1 MNRSKAKYVRMNGL
15 TGQFRKTTWDPML
28 IVSQIIAVQCTM
40 YFALGIWIATIA
52 SLLGTNES
60 LDYAFQY
67 KEIHVRDFG
76 GYLLITV
83 FILNSI
89 VGSLALWY
97 LVQRTKQ
104 CMDFACTAHLIH
116 LICCWIYNGSFPKTF
131 SWWCLNIVTTSIM
144 CVCGE
149 FLCMKTELK
158 AIPLSMN
165 SQKAA
170 L

>member
-1 MNRSKAKYVRMNGL
+1 MNSL
-15 TGQFRKTTWDPML
+15 TGQFRKTTWDPIL
-28 IVSQIIAVQCTM
+28 IVAQIIAVQCLI
-40 YFALGIWIATIA
+40 YFILGIMIIMIAT
-52 SLLGTNES
+52 LLGTTKS

-76 GYLLITV
+76 GHLVIFI

-89 VGSLALWY
+89 VGALALWY

-116 LICCWIYNGSFPKTF
+116 LICCWIYNGSFPTTF
-131 SWWCLNIVTTSIM
+131 SWWCLNLVTTTIM

-158 AIPLSMN
+158 AIPLSML
-165 SQKAA
+165 SQKTA

>member
-1 MNRSKAKYVRMNGL
+1 MHGI

-28 IVSQIIAVQCTM
+28 IISQIIAVQCIM
-40 YFALGIWIATIA
+40 YFVLGLWIFIIATM
-52 SLLGTNES
+52 LGTTKS

-67 KEIHVRDFG
+67 KEVHVKDFS
-76 GYLLITV
+76 GYLVIII
-83 FILNSI
+83 FMCNSI
-89 VGSLALWY
+89 VGAIALWY

-104 CMDFACTAHLIH
+104 CMDFACTAHFIH
-116 LICCWIYNGSFPKTF
+116 LIYCWMYNGSFPTSF
-131 SWWCLNIVTTSIM
+131 SWWCLNIVTTTIM

-158 AIPLSMN
+158 AIPLGMN
-165 SQKAA
+165 SQKTA

>member
-1 MNRSKAKYVRMNGL
+1 MNGL
-15 TGQFRKTTWDPML
+15 TGQFRKTTWDPL
-28 IVSQIIAVQCTM
+28 LIIAQIAAIQCIM
-40 YFALGIWIATIA
+40 YFILGVMIMVIATF
-52 SLLGTNES
+52 LGTTIS

-76 GYLLITV
+76 GHLVITI
-83 FILNSI
+83 FMINSI
-89 VGSLALWY
+89 VGALALWY
-97 LVQRTKQ
+97 LVRRTKQ

-116 LICCWIYNGSFPKTF
+116 LISCWMYNGSFPTTF
-131 SWWCLNIVTTSIM
+131 SWWCLNIVTMTIM

-158 AIPLSMN
+158 AIPLGMN
-165 SQKAA
+165 SQKTA

>member
-1 MNRSKAKYVRMNGL
+1 MNGI
-15 TGQFRKTTWDPML
+15 TGQFRKTTWDPIL
-28 IVSQIIAVQCTM
+28 IVAQIVAVQCVM
-40 YFALGIWIATIA
+40 YFILGVLIMMIAT
-52 SLLGTNES
+52 LLGTTKS

-76 GYLLITV
+76 GYLVITI

-89 VGSLALWY
+89 VGALALWY

-104 CMDFACTAHLIH
+104 CMDFACTAHLVH
-116 LICCWIYNGSFPKTF
+116 LFCCWMYNGNLPTF
-131 SWWCLNIVTTSIM
+131 SWWCLNFVTASIM

-158 AIPLSMN
+158 AIPLGMN
-165 SQKAA
+165 SQRTA

>member
-1 MNRSKAKYVRMNGL
+1 MNGI
-15 TGQFRKTTWDPML
+15 TGQFRKTTWDPIL
-28 IVSQIIAVQCTM
+28 IISQIIAVQSVI
-40 YFALGIWIATIA
+40 YSILGIWIIIIAT
-52 SLLGTNES
+52 LLGTTKS
-60 LDYAFQY
+60 LDYVFQY
-67 KEIHVRDFG
+67 KEIHVRDFS
-76 GYLLITV
+76 GYLVIII
-83 FILNSI
+83 FIFNSI
-89 VGSLALWY
+89 IGSIALWY

-116 LICCWIYNGSFPKTF
+116 LICCWIYNGNFPITF

-158 AIPLSMN
+158 AIPLGMN
-165 SQKAA
+165 SQKTA